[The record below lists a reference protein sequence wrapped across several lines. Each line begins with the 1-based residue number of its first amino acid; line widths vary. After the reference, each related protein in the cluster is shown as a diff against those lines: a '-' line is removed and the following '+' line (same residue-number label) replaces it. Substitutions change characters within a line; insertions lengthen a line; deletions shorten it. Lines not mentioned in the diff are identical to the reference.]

1 MRRPSRRLVVSWILA
16 SALLVSA
23 VPAAADEYD
32 PRRAGHPL
40 RIIAYVL
47 HPVGV
52 AFDTPGYGTTGDV
65 AFWDVGT
72 LTMGL
77 TEPPDWT
84 QAPLFL
90 TLIRDDGTTTEPV
103 EVTAGAEP
111 NEVVLPEAPD
121 FDLVLDD
128 GTRERP
134 KYVLG
139 ATDIVRPYAG

>member
-52 AFDTPGYGTTGDV
+52 AFDYLLFRP
-65 AFWDVGT
+65 AHWVGHH
-72 LTMGL
+72 
-77 TEPPDWT
+77 EPLKT
-84 QAPLFL
+84 IFGH
-90 TLIRDDGTTTEPV
+90 RGERY
-103 EVTAGAEP
+103 
-111 NEVVLPEAPD
+111 
-121 FDLVLDD
+121 
-128 GTRERP
+128 RE
-134 KYVLG
+134 
-139 ATDIVRPYAG
+139 D